1 MEKIYLVCLE
11 SNVDGDIIFH
21 VTPCGTFEKA
31 KEILKTERDF
41 TLNESVHYS
50 EYTLEELK
58 NNEEFE
64 FIDEEC
70 HFLVLDYNDDYWE
83 DYYIEERQIQY

>member
-1 MEKIYLVCLE
+1 MKKVYLVCFE

-31 KEILKTERDF
+31 KEILKTEIDF

-50 EYTLEELK
+50 KYTLEELK
-58 NNEEFE
+58 NNEKFE

-70 HFLVLDYNDDYWE
+70 HFRVLDYNDDYWE